1 MSGDDAPYNDPRD
14 PRMDDRTQQQRPP
27 DDGRGNGDRRDGG
40 GSGRGWMLAFI
51 GVVALAVGVVAG
63 LLIDS
68 GGGDTKTVHTGVK
81 TVTSTVNTTNLGV
94 TVRQPT
100 TTVTETITTPPE
112 TVTVT
117 VPETQTDTT
126 G

>member
-1 MSGDDAPYNDPRD
+1 MTSEDAPYNDPRD
-14 PRMDDRTQQQRPP
+14 PRQADDLPP
-27 DDGRGNGDRRDGG
+27 RDGRGRDDDGS
-40 GSGRGWMLAFI
+40 GSGRGWMLAFT
-51 GVVALAVGVVAG
+51 GLVALVVGVGAG

-100 TTVTETITTPPE
+100 TTVTETVTAPPE

-117 VPETQTDTT
+117 VPDGATTTT

>member
-1 MSGDDAPYNDPRD
+1 MAPADDPAPYDDPRD
-14 PRMDDRTQQQRPP
+14 PRLDDPARRP
-27 DDGRGNGDRRDGG
+27 GGDRGDDGG
-40 GSGRGWMLAFI
+40 GSGRGWMLAFT
-51 GVVALAVGVVAG
+51 GLVALVVGLGAG

-81 TVTSTVNTTNLGV
+81 TVTSTVSTTNLGV

-100 TTVTETITTPPE
+100 TTVTQTVTAPPE

-117 VPETQTDTT
+117 VPETETETT

>member
-1 MSGDDAPYNDPRD
+1 MTADDAPYNDPRD
-14 PRMDDRTQQQRPP
+14 PRLNDDRGGGR
-27 DDGRGNGDRRDGG
+27 DDGSG
-40 GSGRGWMLAFI
+40 GSGRGWMLAFV
-51 GVVALAVGVVAG
+51 GVVALAIGVGAG

-68 GGGDTKTVHTGVK
+68 GGGDTKTVRTGVR
-81 TVTSTVNTTNLGV
+81 TVTTTGNTTNLGV

-100 TTVTETITTPPE
+100 TTVTETVTAPPE

-117 VPETQTDTT
+117 VPETGTQTS

>member
-1 MSGDDAPYNDPRD
+1 MTDSAGDAAPYNDPRD
-14 PRMDDRTQQQRPP
+14 PRLDDPARRPGGDDR
-27 DDGRGNGDRRDGG
+27 G
-40 GSGRGWMLAFI
+40 GSGRGWMLAFT
-51 GVVALAVGVVAG
+51 GLVALVVGLGAG

-100 TTVTETITTPPE
+100 TTVTQTVTAPPE

-117 VPETQTDTT
+117 VPGESATQTT

>member
-1 MSGDDAPYNDPRD
+1 MTSEDAPYNDPQD
-14 PRMDDRTQQQRPP
+14 PRMDDRGKASQS
-27 DDGRGNGDRRDGG
+27 GG
-40 GSGRGWMLAFI
+40 GSGRGWMLAFV
-51 GVVALAVGVVAG
+51 GLVALVVGVGAG

-81 TVTSTVNTTNLGV
+81 TVISTVNTTNLGV

-100 TTVTETITTPPE
+100 TTVTQTVTAPPE

-117 VPETQTDTT
+117 VPDATTATTTTT